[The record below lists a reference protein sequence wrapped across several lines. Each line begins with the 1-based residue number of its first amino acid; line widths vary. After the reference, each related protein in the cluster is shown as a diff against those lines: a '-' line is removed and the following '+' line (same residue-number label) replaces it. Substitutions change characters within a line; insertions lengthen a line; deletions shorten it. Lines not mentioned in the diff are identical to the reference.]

1 MSSPLSAAKLLIA
14 GSEEDAEW
22 SSLPRIWF
30 PDAVP
35 HLHGV
40 QAGRSL
46 TEMHCCEMAEFVSR
60 DSKQVPLEAVSPG
73 DYRPVG
79 DTSFVSAQQDM
90 ERKP

>member
-1 MSSPLSAAKLLIA
+1 MLL
-14 GSEEDAEW
+14 
-22 SSLPRIWF
+22 
-30 PDAVP
+30 DAVP

-40 QAGRSL
+40 QAGRSF
-46 TEMHCCEMAEFVSR
+46 TEMHCCEMAEFISR

-73 DYRPVG
+73 DFCPVG